1 LDTFFTS
8 ELAEPSKHRWKVL
21 IIGAPGSGKTTWA
34 ATAID
39 PAIAACETGVGSG
52 LLTLAHNPG
61 VMAVVPAS
69 FVDLRSVA
77 YDTFL
82 PFQKKQT
89 RVLDSLTAM
98 TKSFVKDHVLT
109 AFSPRNQ
116 KEAARRQAGI
126 LTGFDYSDVADTVR
140 TLLTKFLSIDAHI
153 VVTALPKTEKDDAG
167 NIISILPDLPGA
179 LAMGAPAMFDS
190 VLHLKTRKVI
200 RDPKDPRSAKIERYF
215 ITGADNIHVAKDRNS
230 VNGRSFLNQEEIFDP
245 ETGQGTFTDLY
256 SKILNGHKA
265 AQSKGASQ
273 SKQ

>member
-1 LDTFFTS
+1 
-8 ELAEPSKHRWKVL
+8 LASPERHRWKVL

-34 ATAID
+34 ATAPD
-39 PAIAACETGVGSG
+39 AAIAACETGVGSG

-61 VMAVVPAS
+61 VLAVVPTT

-98 TKSFVKDHVLT
+98 TKSFVKDHVLSNF
-109 AFSPRNQ
+109 APRNQ
-116 KEAARRQAGI
+116 KEAQRRQAGI

-140 TLLTKFLSIDAHI
+140 TILTKFLAIDAHI

-167 NIISILPDLPGA
+167 SVVSILPDLPGA

-190 VLHLKTRKVI
+190 VFHLKTRKVL
-200 RDPKDPRSAKIERYF
+200 RDPKDPRSAVMERYF

-230 VNGRSFLNQEEIFDP
+230 AHGRSFLSQEEIFNP
-245 ETGQGTFTDLY
+245 ETGQGTFPALY
-256 SKILNGHKA
+256 EKILKGHSA
-265 AQSKGASQ
+265 ASQ
-273 SKQ
+273 PK